1 MNTIHTLRSRLL
13 SANALEAR
21 SIWKEAKELGVTE
34 GLKRLLAV
42 GVRSAPHGLSDEC

>member
-21 SIWKEAKELGVTE
+21 RVWSEAKRLGVTE
-34 GLKRLLAV
+34 ELKRLLAV
-42 GVRSAPHGLSDEC
+42 GVRTAPHGLSDSN